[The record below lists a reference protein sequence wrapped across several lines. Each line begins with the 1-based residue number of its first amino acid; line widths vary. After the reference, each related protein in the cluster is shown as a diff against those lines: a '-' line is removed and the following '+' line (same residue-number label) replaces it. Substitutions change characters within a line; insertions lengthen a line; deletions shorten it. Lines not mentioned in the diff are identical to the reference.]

1 MFQGVSNKVEMAAV
15 ASTQKVK
22 SAIRGRPQKKSVPS
36 CTWCGFGQ
44 NPLKYVIP
52 TQQGKKE
59 FCSESCLSEFRKTL
73 LKGSCAHCD
82 NVIRDNPV
90 LLEVQGGP
98 SKNFCSTVC
107 LTLYQKKETMLDARR
122 RPSAPLINMEALGFD
137 WDGYLKETKSVG
149 APAKCFKQSRVPPV
163 NEFQPGMKLEA
174 LDPRNVTST
183 CIATVIHALGP
194 RVRLR
199 LDGGD
204 NKNDF
209 WQLVDSSEIHPIG
222 HCEKNQ
228 GMLQPP
234 LGFRMNASSWPMFLL
249 KTLSGAEMA
258 PPKVFKPEPPTPAA
272 NYFEIGMKLE
282 AIDRKNP
289 HLICAATIG
298 AINGDMIFVNFD
310 GWRGAFDYWCRFDSR
325 EIFPV
330 GWTEKSGHPLQPP
343 PQKRM
348 FYYSL

>member
-1 MFQGVSNKVEMAAV
+1 MASA
-15 ASTQKVK
+15 ANLPKDKT
-22 SAIRGRPQKKSVPS
+22 AIRGRTPKKSVPS
-36 CTWCGFGQ
+36 CTWCGSKN

-59 FCSESCLSEFRKTL
+59 FCSETCLSEFRKTL
-73 LKGSCAHCD
+73 HKGSCAHCE

-90 LLEVQGGP
+90 LLEIQGGP
-98 SKNFCSTVC
+98 SKQFCSTGC
-107 LTLYQKKETMLDARR
+107 LSMYQKKETMAEPRR
-122 RPSAPLINMEALGFD
+122 QSVTPAVALNPSAFD
-137 WDGYLKETKSVG
+137 WNSYLKETKSCA
-149 APAKCFKQSRVPPV
+149 APANCFKQSRLPPV
-163 NEFQPGMKLEA
+163 NEFEPGMKLEA

-183 CIATVIHALGP
+183 CIATVIHSIGP
-194 RVRLR
+194 RIRLR

-209 WQLVDSSEIHPIG
+209 YQLVDSAEIHPIG

-249 KTLSGAEMA
+249 KTLTGAHMA
-258 PPKVFKPEPPTPAA
+258 PQKLFKPEPPTPSK
-272 NYFEIGMKLE
+272 NNFEVGMKLE

-298 AINGDMIFVNFD
+298 AINGEMISVNFD

-343 PQKRM
+343 PSKRKYTC
-348 FYYSL
+348 F